1 MKVLRIGILTLAVL
15 FLIVGTCYAQSA
27 EEYYTKGIDYGVAG
41 KFEEAQQEFKKALE
55 TDPFYTPAR
64 MCLKLSEDTLK
75 QRIKTGTALHLFKGV
90 AYYDKDM
97 YDEAIAEYKKAIKI
111 NPNYA
116 EAHCVLGL
124 VYAYKGGMFDE
135 AIAEY
140 KKAIEINPN
149 YAEAHYNLGAVYR
162 RKGMFDE
169 AIAEYKK
176 AIEINPNL
184 AEAHDSL
191 GLAYFRKGMYNEA
204 IAEYKKAIEID
215 PEFAKTHY
223 YLALAY
229 YYKKMYKLAI
239 EQCDKAIELG
249 YKAGPKFLEDLKPY
263 R

>member
-1 MKVLRIGILTLAVL
+1 
-15 FLIVGTCYAQSA
+15 
-27 EEYYTKGIDYGVAG
+27 
-41 KFEEAQQEFKKALE
+41 
-55 TDPFYTPAR
+55 
-64 MCLKLSEDTLK
+64 
-75 QRIKTGTALHLFKGV
+75 
-90 AYYDKDM
+90 
-97 YDEAIAEYKKAIKI
+97 
-111 NPNYA
+111 
-116 EAHCVLGL
+116 
-124 VYAYKGGMFDE
+124 
-135 AIAEY
+135 
-140 KKAIEINPN
+140 
-149 YAEAHYNLGAVYR
+149 
-162 RKGMFDE
+162 
-169 AIAEYKK
+169 